1 MYDFKEILKV
11 NEANEVKQADITVA
25 AFEAVE
31 LSEMSKEITYEV
43 FALDRVEKAV
53 AVADEDNI
61 DSVSAVLGLPVEAN
75 ESALEKVKNFFKRIW
90 EGIKKAVNT
99 LITKVKNFF
108 AKLVIWFKKITGLT
122 TKKKLDSSLN
132 RIKTGELV
140 LDKKEIESDK
150 AKKVASKLLIQA
162 YAFNGT
168 INGTNVVNYVNDV
181 LANVKA
187 YIKSNEA
194 AGVEKLLLEIVD
206 EINKVDSKADVKVI
220 KSKIA
225 AINKLY
231 SSYEKILK
239 GPFYKELASKVET
252 DYKKS
257 VVAPGGVSFRK
268 ALFLVEEGEGDNAK
282 IDTYQL
288 VLGKE
293 DEKKIVDGAK
303 AFTLTP
309 KEIEAL
315 SKSYADVEEIVN
327 KDLDKLVKDIDT
339 YNKAFANISKK
350 MDAIVKE
357 LDSKEDNVEGEK
369 QLVREVISTINKI
382 TTKISVQRLVS
393 LVEAVRSIYVSSEI
407 EYYLNASIANYKAAN
422 K

>member
-239 GPFYKELASKVET
+239 GPFYKELVSKVET